1 MLLSYPL
8 PPMGRLPQSEEEVC
22 QAVVVLVLVT
32 SSYLFPV
39 LGETLYTVPIW
50 AVSLFATGKASSRL
64 HHPLPRDMFY
74 PHPLTST

>member
-50 AVSLFATGKASSRL
+50 AVCHSGKPSSHL
-64 HHPLPRDMFY
+64 HHPLPRYTFCS
-74 PHPLTST
+74 HPLTST